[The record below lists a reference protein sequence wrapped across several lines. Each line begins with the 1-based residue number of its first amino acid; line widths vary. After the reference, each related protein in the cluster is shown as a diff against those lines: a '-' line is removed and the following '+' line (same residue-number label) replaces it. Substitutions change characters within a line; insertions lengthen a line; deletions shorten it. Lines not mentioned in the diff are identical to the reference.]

1 MQNANRQSRVHSA
14 TMMRK
19 LFLLLL
25 IGAAVWF
32 GARALVHRGEVQ
44 PTIVFPHPRDLSK
57 GDRVVADGARIG
69 VVTKVTHLDRDDAVS
84 IRIDREHRR
93 DVVSDSL
100 FAIDHH
106 RLLVT
111 NSFAVGSPIADG
123 AVLRARTDGVSSWL
137 AKAASALQPPTEKMK
152 RAADTEIEKLDEK
165 HLDAEL
171 AKLKEK
177 VPDWKAEGADAL
189 DHRLGEMKSRVEK
202 IKDDLRRSNKPEKA
216 RKSRR
221 NSKNGSTKCSAE
233 R

>member
-1 MQNANRQSRVHSA
+1 
-14 TMMRK
+14 MMRK

-32 GARALVHRGEVQ
+32 GARALVHRGEVRA
-44 PTIVFPHPRDLSK
+44 TVVFHRARELSK
-57 GDRVVADGARIG
+57 GDPVIADDAQIG
-69 VVTKVTHLDRDDAVS
+69 VVTKVTRLDGDDAVS

-93 DVVSDSL
+93 DVVGDSL

-111 NSFAVGSPIADG
+111 NAFAVGAPIADG
-123 AVLRARTDGVSSWL
+123 AVLRARNDGVSAWL
-137 AKAASALQPPTEKMK
+137 VKHASAVQPLVAKMK
-152 RAADTEIEKLDEK
+152 RAADSEIEKLDEH

-189 DHRLGEMKSRVEK
+189 DHRLGEMKSRVAK
-202 IKDDLRRSNKPEKA
+202 IEDDLRRSNKSEEA
-216 RKSRR
+216 RKVKEKFEKWLDEVQR
-221 NSKNGSTKCSAE
+221 
-233 R
+233 

>member
-1 MQNANRQSRVHSA
+1 
-14 TMMRK
+14 MMRK

-25 IGAAVWF
+25 IGVAVWF
-32 GARALVHRGEVQ
+32 GARALVHRGEVKA
-44 PTIVFPHPRDLSK
+44 TVVFHHARDLSK
-57 GDRVVADGARIG
+57 GDPVLADGAQIG
-69 VVTKVTHLDRDDAVS
+69 VVTKVTQLDGYDAVS

-93 DVVSDSL
+93 DIVSDSL
-100 FAIDHH
+100 FAIDRH

-137 AKAASALQPPTEKMK
+137 ARHATAVEPLIARVK
-152 RAADTEIEKLDEK
+152 RAADNEIEKLDEK

-189 DHRLGEMKSRVEK
+189 DHRLDAMKSRVAK
-202 IKDDLRRSNKPEKA
+202 IEDDLRRSNRAEEA
-216 RKSRR
+216 RKVKEKFEKWLDEVQR
-221 NSKNGSTKCSAE
+221 
-233 R
+233 